1 MAGEEIVLWP
11 CQVVSVGVCVPY
23 VKVASKGVK
32 SRKKNRWLDW
42 VNFIYIVAFTY
53 VWRFFMLAHLPENN
67 INMVDW
73 RLDSKVA
80 FFNEEEMLE
89 FPWNAV
95 VKKSSKA

>member
-1 MAGEEIVLWP
+1 MTEEEIVSRP
-11 CQVVSVGVCVPY
+11 SQIVSVGVCVPY

-32 SRKKNRWLDW
+32 LRKKNRWLDW
-42 VNFIYIVAFTY
+42 VKFIYIVAFTC

-80 FFNEEEMLE
+80 
-89 FPWNAV
+89 
-95 VKKSSKA
+95 